1 MDRTKT
7 CLRLQKEEAYS
18 CTNGHKTN
26 TLHLVMLSY
35 GCAWWWLPRS
45 LGSFHSVFCVNVS
58 LPSFVIETQTSN
70 SVGTTPFKNSPTY
83 FTIIPPITES
93 QIIHLSSDILAHFL
107 LFGSVFYPKDRKISV
122 ATQNNSNN
130 IVDGLAISS
139 RILNGF

>member
-35 GCAWWWLPRS
+35 GWAWWWPPRS
-45 LGSFHSVFCVNVS
+45 LGSFYSVFYVNVS

-70 SVGTTPFKNSPTY
+70 SVGTTPFKNFPTY

-93 QIIHLSSDILAHFL
+93 QIIHLSSDILPHFL